1 MNNLTPADFIR
12 VNNDTNG
19 NPRYVCH
26 FLHFVPDNIGAGVDK
41 YRFAVRF
48 ANKFGGR
55 KYHTKKHGG
64 GVVFTSPDGNLEQLC
79 NCINADINFELKRS
93 NKLFTLNN
101 ALGKVQELLN

>member
-55 KYHTKKHGG
+55 KYHTKKYGG
-64 GVVFTSPDGNLEQLC
+64 GVVFQSYNLQHLC
-79 NCINADINFELKRS
+79 NVL
-93 NKLFTLNN
+93 NKAVDSEQFQT
-101 ALGKVQELLN
+101 AQP

>member
-55 KYHTKKHGG
+55 KYHTKKYAGG
-64 GVVFTSPDGNLEQLC
+64 IVFGSVFNIEALCKRLNEAVDSEQ
-79 NCINADINFELKRS
+79 FQ
-93 NKLFTLNN
+93 TT
-101 ALGKVQELLN
+101 QP